1 MWKSQFFFAVFG
13 MVVEE
18 DFDFDILVKNVHK
31 SLMHIA
37 DSPVFYRAVF
47 PKQEKM
53 TKTHFWGGVWP
64 ILSESWKNRNLM
76 KFHMI

>member
-1 MWKSQFFFAVFG
+1 

-47 PKQEKM
+47 PKQEKL
-53 TKTHFWGGVWP
+53 TRTHFRGGV
-64 ILSESWKNRNLM
+64 
-76 KFHMI
+76 